1 MSWSRTIVAMLALL
15 LATGCAA
22 AADSEATYA
31 EADVSFNHE
40 MITHHHQT
48 IQLAEVGA
56 ERGGSSYV
64 RELSKELIAKEQA
77 DIKMMAS
84 WLQSWEKPVPAA
96 PAASMGAELKAGSG
110 FDKQWLTALSG
121 HLEHGVHMAGTVR
134 KTGKH
139 GPTLEL
145 AAQII
150 KNQNA
155 ELAEIAKR
163 LA

>member
-1 MSWSRTIVAMLALL
+1 MPALL
-15 LATGCAA
+15 PATGCAA
-22 AADSEATYA
+22 AADSEATYS

-48 IQLAEVGA
+48 IQ
-56 ERGGSSYV
+56 
-64 RELSKELIAKEQA
+64 
-77 DIKMMAS
+77 
-84 WLQSWEKPVPAA
+84 PAGV
-96 PAASMGAELKAGSG
+96 GAELKAGSG

-121 HLEHGVHMAGTVR
+121 HLEHGVHMAETAR